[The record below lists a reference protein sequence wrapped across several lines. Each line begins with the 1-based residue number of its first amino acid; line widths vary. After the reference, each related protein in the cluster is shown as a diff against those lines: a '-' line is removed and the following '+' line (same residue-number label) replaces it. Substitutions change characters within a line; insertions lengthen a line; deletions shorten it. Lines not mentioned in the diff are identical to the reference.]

1 MTNEKHTPG
10 PYETQGRA
18 VIAEGAE
25 NPCCILMATDGNDHP
40 DPHYHANLSDD
51 MQEANAAFAARAC
64 NNHDDLLVALAEIKQ
79 TVALLQPATETDSLH
94 KQRIYDLADAAIAKA
109 GQ

>member
-1 MTNEKHTPG
+1 MDAKVEKAEAKHTPG
-10 PYETQGRA
+10 PWIRPTCALHMLEHIKSPREDRRQYGVKCLIELY
-18 VIAEGAE
+18 AE
-25 NPCCILMATDGNDHP
+25 
-40 DPHYHANLSDD
+40 
-51 MQEANAAFAARAC
+51 RK
-64 NNHDDLLVALAEIKQ
+64 DLLAALAEIKQ